1 MVRTRFNMYHPNQPD
16 RRSRPRPL
24 LVKKSFAVNV
34 SRKTAPANRPCRH
47 GEATLHAAA
56 SPARMQHAF
65 LGPHTASV
73 HGQLMQSSR
82 AAEDSMRYEHVEPAH
97 EAVRSRSLIESVRL
111 HEHSQIHSHT
121 TWPAQTLLF
130 SMRKAASV
138 LAGPSR
144 R

>member
-1 MVRTRFNMYHPNQPD
+1 MYHPNQPA
-16 RRSRPRPL
+16 RRSRPRPFWI
-24 LVKKSFAVNV
+24 KKELRREREQQNGPREPPMQARRSYF
-34 SRKTAPANRPCRH
+34 
-47 GEATLHAAA
+47 LHAAA